1 MEQEVKVEF
10 DGFIGI
16 FEDIFDPQYIKE
28 LIKFFESSSDLPM
41 VQKPKDAKHNVD
53 QDAIFLNGPDT
64 IQYVRKYYTEYF
76 FQVLWEKVIPLYQD
90 KFSIL
95 NQTPLAGEELK
106 MKRIKPGGGFHTWH
120 YEGLGEYSKRKLVC
134 QLYLNDIPNAGETE
148 FLYQNKRINAKE
160 GRLLVFPADWTHTHR
175 GNPPI
180 GTSNKYII
188 TTWLFEAP
196 K

>member
-1 MEQEVKVEF
+1 MEQEVKAEF

-16 FEDIFDPQYIKE
+16 FENAYDKQYIKE
-28 LIKFFESSSDLPM
+28 LIQFFETSSDLSL
-41 VQKPKDAKHNVD
+41 VQKSSELKHSVD
-53 QDAIFLNGPDT
+53 QDSILFNNPET
-64 IQYVRKYYTEYF
+64 IQHVRKYYAEYF
-76 FQVLWEKVIPLYQD
+76 LQVLWDKIIPLYQNN
-90 KFSIL
+90 FSIL
-95 NQTPLAGEELK
+95 IQTPLAGEELK

-120 YEGLGEYSKRKLVC
+120 YEGLGEGSKRKLVC

-160 GRLLVFPADWTHTHR
+160 GRMLIFPSDWTHTHR
-175 GNPPI
+175 GNPQLEHL
-180 GTSNKYII
+180 NKYII

>member
-1 MEQEVKVEF
+1 MEQEVKAEF

-16 FEDIFDPQYIKE
+16 FEDAFDKQYIKE
-28 LIKFFESSSDLPM
+28 IISFFEKSSDLPL
-41 VQKPKDAKHNVD
+41 VQKPKELKHSVD
-53 QDAIFLNGPDT
+53 QDAIFFSNPDT
-64 IQYVRKYYTEYF
+64 IQIVPNYYTSYF
-76 FQVLWEKVIPLYQD
+76 FQVLWDKIIPLYTDQ
-90 KFSIL
+90 FSIL
-95 NQTPLAGEELK
+95 SQTQLAGEELK

-134 QLYLNDIPNAGETE
+134 QLYLNDIPKAGETE
-148 FLYQNKRINAKE
+148 FLYQNKRIEPKE

-180 GTSNKYII
+180 GVINKYII

>member
-1 MEQEVKVEF
+1 MEIKEEY

-16 FEDIFDPQYIKE
+16 YDNAFDQGYIKE
-28 LIKFFESSSDLPM
+28 LIKFFEASKDLPL
-41 VQKPKDAKHNVD
+41 VQESNEMRHSVD
-53 QDAIFLNGPDT
+53 QDSLLFLDPQN
-64 IQYVRKYYTEYF
+64 IQHVNKYYAEYF
-76 FQVLWEKVIPLYQD
+76 FKILWEKIIPLYTK

-95 NQTPLAGEELK
+95 GLIQLAVEELK
-106 MKRIKPGGGFHTWH
+106 MKRIKPGGGFHSWH
-120 YEGLGEYSKRKLVC
+120 YEGLAEGAKRKLVC

-148 FLYQNKRINAKE
+148 FLYQNKRMEPKE
-160 GRLLVFPADWTHTHR
+160 GRLLIFPADWTHTHR

-180 GTSNKYII
+180 GVINKYII

>member
-1 MEQEVKVEF
+1 MEQEVKAEF

-16 FEDIFDPQYIKE
+16 FEDAFEKQYIKE
-28 LIKFFESSSDLPM
+28 IISFFEKSSDLPL
-41 VQKPKDAKHNVD
+41 VQKPKELKHSVD
-53 QDAIFLNGPDT
+53 QDAIFFSNPDT
-64 IQYVRKYYTEYF
+64 IQIVPNYYTQYF
-76 FQVLWEKVIPLYQD
+76 FQVLWEKIIPLYTDQ
-90 KFSIL
+90 FSIL
-95 NQTPLAGEELK
+95 SQTQLAGEELK

-134 QLYLNDIPNAGETE
+134 QLYLNDIPKAGETE
-148 FLYQNKRINAKE
+148 FLYQNKRMEPKE

-180 GTSNKYII
+180 GVINKYII

>member
-28 LIKFFESSSDLPM
+28 LIKFFETSSDLPM
-41 VQKPKDAKHNVD
+41 VQKPKEVKHNVD
-53 QDAIFLNGPDT
+53 QDAIFLNNPDT

-90 KFSIL
+90 NFSIL
-95 NQTPLAGEELK
+95 SQTPLAGEELK

>member
-1 MEQEVKVEF
+1 MEQEIKQEY

-16 FEDIFDPQYIKE
+16 YENAYDKQYIKE
-28 LIKFFESSSDLPM
+28 IISFFEKSADLPL
-41 VQKPKDAKHNVD
+41 VQKPKELKHSVD
-53 QDAIFLNGPDT
+53 QDAIFFNNPDT
-64 IQYVRKYYTEYF
+64 IQVVPNYFTSYF
-76 FQVLWEKVIPLYQD
+76 FQVLWEKIIPLYTDQ
-90 KFSIL
+90 FSIL
-95 NQTPLAGEELK
+95 SQTQLAGEELK

-134 QLYLNDIPNAGETE
+134 QLYLNDISNAGETE
-148 FLYQNKRINAKE
+148 FLYQNKRVNAKE
-160 GRLLVFPADWTHTHR
+160 GRMLVFPADWTHTHR

-180 GTSNKYII
+180 GTNNKYII

>member
-1 MEQEVKVEF
+1 MEQEVKAEF

-16 FEDIFDPQYIKE
+16 FEDAFEKQYIKE
-28 LIKFFESSSDLPM
+28 IISFFEKSSDLPL
-41 VQKPKDAKHNVD
+41 VQKPKELKHSVD
-53 QDAIFLNGPDT
+53 QDAIFFSNPDT
-64 IQYVRKYYTEYF
+64 IQIVPNYYTQYF
-76 FQVLWEKVIPLYQD
+76 FQVLWEKIIPLYTDQ
-90 KFSIL
+90 FSIL
-95 NQTPLAGEELK
+95 SQTQLAGEELK

-134 QLYLNDIPNAGETE
+134 QLYLNDIPKAGETE
-148 FLYQNKRINAKE
+148 FLYQNKRIEPKE

-180 GTSNKYII
+180 GVINKYII